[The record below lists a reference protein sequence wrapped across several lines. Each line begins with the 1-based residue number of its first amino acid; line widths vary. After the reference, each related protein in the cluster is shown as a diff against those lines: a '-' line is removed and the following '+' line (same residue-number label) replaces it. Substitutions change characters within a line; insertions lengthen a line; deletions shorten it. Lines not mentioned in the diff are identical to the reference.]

1 MSEPPVAD
9 RVVSQPDVRLAA
21 EGYAVRLYPLVEP
34 EEIRLADLWRVFW
47 GGRWLVLALS
57 VICAVLAVLA
67 SFLITP
73 VYRAEVVMAPVD
85 SDRNAGG
92 LSGLVGQLGG
102 LASLAGVNL
111 SSGDNTAQALA
122 VLHSRSFTERFI
134 DKHALLPI
142 LYADLWSPATKT
154 WDVDDPAEAPTLWKA
169 YDLFDKSV
177 RTIAQDA
184 ETGLVT
190 LSIEWSD
197 PKVATAWANQLV
209 SDVNAD
215 VRNRAI
221 DQSQKSIEFL
231 RQQVQ
236 TTAEVEMRTAVFGLM
251 EAEMKNA
258 MLAHVR
264 TEYAFEVIDP
274 AVVPEKRVWPNRV
287 LLGVLGLAAGFFIGV
302 LAVLVRH
309 LFEPREPATR

>member
-1 MSEPPVAD
+1 
-9 RVVSQPDVRLAA
+9 VRLPA

-34 EEIRLADLWRVFW
+34 DEVRLADLWRALW
-47 GGRWLVLALS
+47 SGRWLILALS
-57 VICAVLAVLA
+57 VICSVLALLA
-67 SFLITP
+67 SFVITP
-73 VYRAEVVMAPVD
+73 VYRAEVVMAPVT

-92 LSGLVGQLGG
+92 LSSLVGQLGG

-111 SSGDNTAQALA
+111 SSGDDTAQSLA
-122 VLHSRSFTERFI
+122 VLHSRSFTEKFLDR
-134 DKHALLPI
+134 HALLPI
-142 LYADLWSPATKT
+142 LYADLWNPETKT
-154 WDVDDPAEAPTLWKA
+154 WDVDDPAETPTLWKA

-177 RTIAQDA
+177 RTITQDA
-184 ETGLVT
+184 TTGLVT
-190 LSIEWSD
+190 LTIEWSD

-221 DQSQKSIEFL
+221 EQSQSSIEFL

-236 TTAEVEMRTAVFGLM
+236 STAEVELRTAVFGLM

-287 LLGVLGLAAGFFIGV
+287 LLGVLGLAAGFFLGV
-302 LAVLVRH
+302 LVVFLRR
-309 LFEPREPATR
+309 LFAAREPVAH